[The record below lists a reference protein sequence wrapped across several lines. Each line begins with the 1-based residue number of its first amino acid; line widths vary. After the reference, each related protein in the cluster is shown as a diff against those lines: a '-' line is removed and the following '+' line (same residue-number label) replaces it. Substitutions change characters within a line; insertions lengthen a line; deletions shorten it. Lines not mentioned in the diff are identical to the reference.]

1 MLVVV
6 RSVVD
11 VVVVVVVEDAKEN
24 YTRGLLAFLGKGGIV
39 LGGRS
44 GGAREQETERFSVW
58 RETESESRAGQRAV
72 EKIDF
77 SIIM

>member
-11 VVVVVVVEDAKEN
+11 VVVVVVEDAKEN

-44 GGAREQETERFSVW
+44 GGAREQEAERFSVW